1 MQQITNIFSHLTTDN
16 INNLDAYQTGKP
28 IEELQRE
35 LGLNK
40 IIKLAS
46 NESPLHISDS
56 IKEALLNEFHNIQL
70 YPDGSAY
77 YLKEKI
83 ANKFNLTSRQ
93 ITIGHGSS
101 EIFDLLIRTFATGS
115 NSEIIVSKYA
125 FVVYQLIAQALGT
138 KVIQAETA
146 NWSHD
151 LKAIYSAITVNTK
164 IIFIT
169 NPNNPT
175 GTFISIKEIEEFLSQ
190 IDKNIL
196 VVLDEAYIEY
206 LNNNHSLNLLSQYP
220 NLVITRTFSKI
231 YGLAALRI
239 GYSFSHPDIA
249 DLINRIR
256 APFNT
261 NHLAHIA
268 AIHALDNNS
277 HLENSV
283 NINDSGKEQIAH
295 HFKKLGIEYIES
307 YANFISFKIPKKANK
322 IYQQLL
328 HKGII
333 IRPLQS
339 YNMPDWLRVSIGLKQ
354 DNQEFL
360 DALRQL
366 LGK

>member
-1 MQQITNIFSHLTTDN
+1 MQRVTNIFSHLTTDN
-16 INNLDAYQTGKP
+16 INNLDVYQTGKP

-46 NESPLHISDS
+46 NESPLQVSDS
-56 IKEALLNEFHNIQL
+56 IKEALLNEFKNIQL

-83 ANKFNLTSRQ
+83 ANKFKITSKQ

-101 EIFDLLIRTFATGS
+101 EIFDLLIRTFATGA

-138 KVIQAETA
+138 KVIQADTTD
-146 NWSHD
+146 WSHD
-151 LKAIYSAITVNTK
+151 LTTIYSAITANTK

-175 GTFISIKEIEEFLSQ
+175 GTFISITEIEQFLSQ
-190 IDKNIL
+190 IDKHIL

-206 LNNNHSLNLLSQYP
+206 LNNNQSLNLLSKYP

-256 APFNT
+256 APLT
-261 NHLAHIA
+261 PIT
-268 AIHALDNNS
+268 
-277 HLENSV
+277 
-283 NINDSGKEQIAH
+283 
-295 HFKKLGIEYIES
+295 
-307 YANFISFKIPKKANK
+307 
-322 IYQQLL
+322 
-328 HKGII
+328 
-333 IRPLQS
+333 
-339 YNMPDWLRVSIGLKQ
+339 
-354 DNQEFL
+354 
-360 DALRQL
+360 
-366 LGK
+366 